1 MTTDRCRE
9 WRISL
14 GAYALGQLAP
24 EERAGLE
31 AHLDGCP
38 DCRAEAEALRGVAQ
52 LLPLADPA
60 RITEPSPRPPAQ
72 LRERIETVI
81 GAESAERE
89 SRRKHRRRRRFGF
102 AFGGAA
108 AATAAAVLAIAILV
122 TGGSGGT
129 EPEQHIAFHDVPK
142 GIEIEATLQPHAFG
156 TEIRMYVS
164 GVRSGTLCRVFLRG
178 TDGRRYPAGS
188 FRYRWG
194 DESQAMLSSALDL
207 SRTEAIG
214 VRAGD
219 RTFVAPVSGES
230 ATASVQLNE
239 EDPT

>member
-1 MTTDRCRE
+1 MTTDSCRE

-14 GAYALGQLAP
+14 GAYALDQLPAD
-24 EERAGLE
+24 ERAGLE
-31 AHLDGCP
+31 AHLEGCP
-38 DCRAEAEALRGVAQ
+38 DCRAEAEAMRGVAQ
-52 LLPLADPA
+52 LMPLADPA
-60 RITEPSPRPPAQ
+60 RFTAPAPRPPAQ

-81 GAESAERE
+81 GAERDGQ
-89 SRRKHRRRRRFGF
+89 RKRRRRRRFGF
-102 AFGGAA
+102 AFGGVA
-108 AATAAAVLAIAILV
+108 AATAAAVLAIVAF
-122 TGGSGGT
+122 TGGSGEEGA
-129 EPEQHIAFHDVPK
+129 PEQHVAFHDVPQ

-219 RTFVAPVSGES
+219 STFVAPVSTGG